1 MDDKKSFLVYTE
13 WGEAIEKLSRE
24 DRGDLFLALIIYAD
38 TGKKIELSLA
48 ADIAFSLFKNALDR
62 DAEKW
67 ENTRKKRAEAGKKGG
82 RPSKADD
89 TPEKQTKANGLSEK
103 QTKAKKAVN
112 VNDNVNVNVNV
123 NSNVIDSDNSKAP
136 TRHKYGEYKHVSL
149 SDDQYSS
156 LVKDFGEVKVK
167 DYIRRVDEYCEQHGK
182 DYKNYALTVR
192 NWIRRDNKQNGNNR
206 NYAESKGNSFADM
219 FAGDD
224 I

>member
-24 DRGDLFLALIIYAD
+24 ERGDLFLALIIYAD
-38 TGKKIELSLA
+38 TGEKIELSLA

-82 RPSKADD
+82 RPKSDNNDVKA
-89 TPEKQTKANGLSEK
+89 KKANGLPEK

-136 TRHKYGEYKHVSL
+136 TCHKYGEYKHVLL

-156 LVKDFGEVKVK
+156 LIKDFGEDKVK

-182 DYKNYALTVR
+182 SYKNYTLTIR
-192 NWIRRDNKQNGNNR
+192 NWIRRNREKNGNNE
-206 NYAESKGNSFADM
+206 NHAESKGNSFAEL
-219 FAGDD
+219 FSGDD